1 MKYLKTRI
9 SCSKGFTLVEVIA
22 TIVAAGILG
31 VIFIQFMGTAMDSS
45 WNAVEI
51 VRDEAGGE
59 GVMEQIIA
67 DYVEAINSS
76 PAGALQAIVDKITN
90 NDYGGNVTWNYIEFN
105 SSGDEINRGAVA
117 TDNLKV
123 VLQASGPA
131 APAITGRYPLT
142 MILTQSRREAE
153 DQKVI
158 FLGRVMITQENGF
171 TLVELIVTI
180 VLVGIIGTFT
190 SLFMY
195 TGLNGYLRAKD
206 TAEGAL
212 KAQIALDRISLELRD
227 ISQIETLTANAAIN
241 YFSTSLPG
249 DRQIIYNAGAD
260 TISVDVDGEVNLLLD
275 DVQSFTISAAYR
287 NLNYY
292 ADGSNAVEA
301 IDVGFTIGEI
311 GRPFSARIFPR
322 NMVRQPP

>member
-76 PAGALQAIVDKITN
+76 PAGALQTIVDKITN

-158 FLGRVMITQENGF
+158 
-171 TLVELIVTI
+171 
-180 VLVGIIGTFT
+180 
-190 SLFMY
+190 Y
-195 TGLNGYLRAKD
+195 
-206 TAEGAL
+206 
-212 KAQIALDRISLELRD
+212 
-227 ISQIETLTANAAIN
+227 
-241 YFSTSLPG
+241 
-249 DRQIIYNAGAD
+249 
-260 TISVDVDGEVNLLLD
+260 
-275 DVQSFTISAAYR
+275 
-287 NLNYY
+287 
-292 ADGSNAVEA
+292 
-301 IDVGFTIGEI
+301 
-311 GRPFSARIFPR
+311 
-322 NMVRQPP
+322 